1 MTDRRAGLLATL
13 ENDREVAA
21 GSPSPFYAALL
32 DRMIEDVRAG
42 GPTWELLAPYAFE
55 PVDEW
60 YAFRA
65 LSGVHHDVLAGERP
79 ALAKHYPSAGGDGD
93 AKAAWPGVRQAFT
106 ERDPE
111 VLADLRHPLQTNE
124 TSRCGAL
131 IGGFCVVARA
141 TGLPLRVR
149 ELGASA
155 GLNLHF
161 DRYRYEAG
169 GAAFGSPGSP
179 IRFVD
184 YWEGGTP
191 DLAAPLSVASRAGCD
206 LDPIDPTAEEGR
218 IALQSCVWP
227 DEHDRFSMLR
237 AALDIA
243 RDLPVR
249 VERASADEW
258 LERELA
264 SPPAGV
270 ATVVFHSIF
279 WAYLP
284 QPMQR
289 RIATTIE
296 TAGASATPEAPVA
309 WLDYETVERAPRV
322 VELRLRLWP
331 GGSDRL
337 LGTGRHHWHPVRWL

>member
-1 MTDRRAGLLATL
+1 MTERRAALLATL

-55 PVDEW
+55 PADEW

-65 LSGVHHDVLAGERP
+65 LSGVHHEVLAGERP

-93 AKAAWPGVRQAFT
+93 AEAAWPGVRQAFT

-131 IGGFCVVARA
+131 IGGFCAVARA

-169 GAAFGSPGSP
+169 SAALGPPGSP
-179 IRFVD
+179 IRFID

-206 LDPIDPTAEEGR
+206 LDPIDPTGKDGR

-227 DEHDRFSMLR
+227 DEHDRFLMLR

-243 RDLPVR
+243 RDLPLR

-258 LERELA
+258 VERELA

-270 ATVVFHSIF
+270 ATVIFHSIF

-284 QPMQR
+284 QPMQC

-296 TAGASATPEAPVA
+296 AAGASATPEAPVA
-309 WLDYETVERAPRV
+309 WLRYETAERAPRI

-337 LGTGRHHWHPVRWL
+337 LATGRHHWHPVRWL

>member
-13 ENDREVAA
+13 ENDRGVAV
-21 GSPSPFYAALL
+21 GSPSPFYAVLL
-32 DRMIEDVRAG
+32 DGMIEDVRAG
-42 GPTWELLAPYAFE
+42 GPTWGLLAPYAFE

-65 LSGVHHDVLAGERP
+65 LSGVHHEVLAGERP
-79 ALAKHYPSAGGDGD
+79 ALAKHYPSVGGDGD
-93 AKAAWPGVRQAFT
+93 AEAAWPGVRQAFS

-131 IGGFCVVARA
+131 IGGFCAV
-141 TGLPLRVR
+141 
-149 ELGASA
+149 
-155 GLNLHF
+155 
-161 DRYRYEAG
+161 
-169 GAAFGSPGSP
+169 
-179 IRFVD
+179 
-184 YWEGGTP
+184 
-191 DLAAPLSVASRAGCD
+191 
-206 LDPIDPTAEEGR
+206 
-218 IALQSCVWP
+218 P
-227 DEHDRFSMLR
+227 DEYDRFSMLR

-249 VERASADEW
+249 VERASAEEW
-258 LERELA
+258 VERELA

-296 TAGASATPEAPVA
+296 AAGASATPEAPVA
-309 WLDYETVERAPRV
+309 WLGYETAERAPRV

-331 GGSDRL
+331 GGSDRI